1 MDRITVE
8 ELKQMFLNAAELI
21 EMREPYL
28 TEIDEAIGDG
38 DHGFGVKRGFSAV
51 KTLLENRDW
60 HSVREL
66 LHAVSV
72 ELVKSM
78 GGASGVIFGT
88 MFFGGLED
96 VAEGDTITL
105 KEFGAYLLAGER
117 AIEKRGKARPGQKTM
132 LDALYPACAAYQEA
146 LTYSEES
153 REVLRAAWE
162 GARQGAR
169 DSEKL
174 LPGTGRSRNFAE
186 KAVGLPDPGAET
198 TSYIF
203 EGFYQGVR

>member
-88 MFFGGLED
+88 MFSVD
-96 VAEGDTITL
+96 W
-105 KEFGAYLLAGER
+105 K
-117 AIEKRGKARPGQKTM
+117 M
-132 LDALYPACAAYQEA
+132 
-146 LTYSEES
+146 
-153 REVLRAAWE
+153 
-162 GARQGAR
+162 
-169 DSEKL
+169 
-174 LPGTGRSRNFAE
+174 
-186 KAVGLPDPGAET
+186 
-198 TSYIF
+198 
-203 EGFYQGVR
+203 